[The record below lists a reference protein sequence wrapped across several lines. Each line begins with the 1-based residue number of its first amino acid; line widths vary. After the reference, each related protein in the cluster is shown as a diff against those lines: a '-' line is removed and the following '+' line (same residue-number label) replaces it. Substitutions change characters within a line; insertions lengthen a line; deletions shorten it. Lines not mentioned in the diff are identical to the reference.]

1 MHILVNE
8 TFHISRFIKRSLSD
22 GNILCENSAPVS
34 DRNVCEN
41 NTANSEL
48 LPVQQL
54 DDIREPTDSA
64 PEIYMCETNPC
75 PSTKYSTM
83 PGRHSISQERQSYLK
98 RLGYPELHSSNF
110 LDLDLLSSSGNSCDE
125 EAFER
130 SSIIHSPLDGI
141 SVGSTTTYSEPGHND
156 EGRDDTDLSRSSSQL
171 SDSRDYSDRFAQWV
185 ANGGM
190 LCY

>member
-1 MHILVNE
+1 RFLGHFQPQQGKPPLWKLDSDQHYNIGRQGTLSEE
-8 TFHISRFIKRSLSD
+8 TGRFIKRSLSD

-34 DRNVCEN
+34 DRNVGEN
-41 NTANSEL
+41 NTASEL
-48 LPVQQL
+48 LPSQQL

-83 PGRHSISQERQSYLK
+83 PGRHSISEERQSYLK

-130 SSIIHSPLDGI
+130 YYILLPVYILSHSLRSHLLDLLLRLI
-141 SVGSTTTYSEPGHND
+141 
-156 EGRDDTDLSRSSSQL
+156 
-171 SDSRDYSDRFAQWV
+171 
-185 ANGGM
+185 M
-190 LCY
+190 